1 MRNGAMNRSRS
12 TQEATVPTTLKDIA
26 SHLGISAAA
35 VSMALNGKPGVS
47 PATRQQVEAAAE
59 SLGYRTNR
67 TGKSLRSGRTDTVG
81 VYFPSTVMEYSL
93 YYAEITRGIAAGL
106 ADTELSPVLLPSAL
120 ETGDVR
126 DFPAV
131 DGFIIVEPHSDDL
144 GMQELLRGP
153 SPTVCID
160 PPPASAASPWGLVES
175 DTAASTR
182 DSFSHMHSRGT
193 MRPGL
198 LTIETVS
205 QWTNI
210 VEKTYLEWCVAH
222 GVAPEIIRVSVA
234 QSNEAIRDLLEAALT
249 VEPGVCDGL
258 FVCGD
263 GFAVRIA
270 GVLRS
275 LGHAI
280 GESITLV
287 SGVDST
293 MMKFHTPPITSVD
306 MDPFLYGQRAAHM
319 LAQLLRESSKP
330 TEPRL
335 ERIPAPL
342 IVRAT

>member
-1 MRNGAMNRSRS
+1 M
-12 TQEATVPTTLKDIA
+12 PTTLKDIA

-67 TGKSLRSGRTDTVG
+67 TGKSLRSGRTDTIG

-131 DGFIIVEPHSDDL
+131 DGFVIVEPHSDDL
-144 GMQELLRGP
+144 GMHELLRGNT
-153 SPTVCID
+153 PTVCID
-160 PPPASAASPWGLVES
+160 PPPASAAAPWGLVES

-182 DSFSHMHSRGT
+182 ASCAHMRARGT
-193 MRPGL
+193 TRPGL

-205 QWTNI
+205 QWTQV
-210 VEKTYLEWCVAH
+210 VESTYLDWCAAH
-222 GVAPEIIRVSVA
+222 DVAPEIIRVSVG
-234 QSNEAIRDLLEAALT
+234 QSNEAIRDLLAAAIT
-249 VEPGVCDGL
+249 GESGSCDGL

-270 GVLRS
+270 GVLRD

-280 GESITLV
+280 GENITLV

-319 LAQLLRESSKP
+319 LESLLRD
-330 TEPRL
+330 TERPASPL
-335 ERIPAPL
+335 VERIPAPL
-342 IVRAT
+342 VVRAT